1 MTRLVYAYA
10 VELEMS
16 KKSPENKSF
25 PRPGSREDLE
35 RLLSEI
41 IDHPELRE
49 EITETI
55 EKTFAQDKAVLI
67 LDMSG
72 FCRTTHIYGIV
83 SFLLMIHRMQLICR
97 PCVEH
102 NGGAVVKA
110 DADNLF
116 CLFDTVRDAVRA
128 SREIIDHLNAANR
141 VLPAE
146 QHLYAAIG
154 IGYGRVLNIAG
165 QDMFGDEVNLASK
178 LGEDIAGMGE
188 VLLTS
193 AARAELGNPD
203 IPIPKRT
210 ISVSGISLTYYSI
223 AGEVG

>member
-1 MTRLVYAYA
+1 
-10 VELEMS
+10 MS
-16 KKSPENKSF
+16 NRPPDDNSF
-25 PRPGSREDLE
+25 PRPGSRADLE
-35 RLLSEI
+35 RLLTEI
-41 IDHPELRE
+41 IDHPELRA

-55 EKTFAQDKAVLI
+55 EKTFAQDGAVLI

-72 FCRTTHIYGIV
+72 FCRTTQIYGIV

-97 PCVEH
+97 PCIEH
-102 NGGAVVKA
+102 NGGAIVKA

-128 SREIIDHLNAANR
+128 AREIIDRLDTANR

-154 IGYGRVLNIAG
+154 IGYGRILNIAG

-178 LGEDIAGMGE
+178 LGEDIADMGE
-188 VLLTS
+188 ILLTS
-193 AARAELGNPD
+193 AARAELGEAD
-203 IPIPKRT
+203 TPIPERT
-210 ISVSGISLTYYSI
+210 VSVSGISLTYYCVV
-223 AGEVG
+223 GEVG

>member
-1 MTRLVYAYA
+1 
-10 VELEMS
+10 MS

-128 SREIIDHLNAANR
+128 SR
-141 VLPAE
+141 
-146 QHLYAAIG
+146 
-154 IGYGRVLNIAG
+154 
-165 QDMFGDEVNLASK
+165 
-178 LGEDIAGMGE
+178 
-188 VLLTS
+188 
-193 AARAELGNPD
+193 
-203 IPIPKRT
+203 
-210 ISVSGISLTYYSI
+210 
-223 AGEVG
+223 

>member
-1 MTRLVYAYA
+1 ML
-10 VELEMS
+10 
-16 KKSPENKSF
+16 
-25 PRPGSREDLE
+25 
-35 RLLSEI
+35 
-41 IDHPELRE
+41 
-49 EITETI
+49 
-55 EKTFAQDKAVLI
+55 
-67 LDMSG
+67 
-72 FCRTTHIYGIV
+72 
-83 SFLLMIHRMQLICR
+83 
-97 PCVEH
+97 
-102 NGGAVVKA
+102 KA

-128 SREIIDHLNAANR
+128 SREIIDHLNTANLL
-141 VLPAE
+141 LPAQ

-193 AARAELGNPD
+193 AARAELGDPG
-203 IPIPKRT
+203 IPIPERT
-210 ISVSGISLTYYSI
+210 ISVSGISLTYYTV